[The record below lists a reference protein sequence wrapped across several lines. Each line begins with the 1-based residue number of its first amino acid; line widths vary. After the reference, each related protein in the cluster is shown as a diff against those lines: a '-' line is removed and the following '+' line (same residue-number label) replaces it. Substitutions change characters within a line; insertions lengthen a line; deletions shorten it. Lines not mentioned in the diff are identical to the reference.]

1 MADSDIIVS
10 LDLVIPYISM
20 LALTLKAF
28 LSAVKNEYSN
38 KFLQTKNMFTKFM
51 LFEYKNY
58 SKLQSNYEPLWKIIW
73 HE

>member
-20 LALTLKAF
+20 LALPLKAF

-38 KFLQTKNMFTKFM
+38 KFLQTKNIFTKFM
-51 LFEYKNY
+51 LFEY
-58 SKLQSNYEPLWKIIW
+58 
-73 HE
+73 